1 MPSTLELLADSLFER
16 LDLGKLRLDVGAL
29 LDQVLLVRLEH
40 REEALELRPLVA
52 PRLVHVDQLADLGQ
66 REPEALAAQRELEAR
81 AVARRIDAPLAIA
94 ARREQALRLVEAD
107 RARRNVEF
115 ARQVADRK
123 LGAFRFHLHSSSF

>member
-66 REPEALAAQRELEAR
+66 RQTEPLAAQGELEAR
-81 AVARRIDAPLAIA
+81 AVPRRVDAPLAVA
-94 ARREQALRLVEAD
+94 ARRDQPLVFVEAD
-107 RARRNVEF
+107 GARRDLEL
-115 ARQVADRK
+115 ARELADRVFGS
-123 LGAFRFHLHSSSF
+123 LLLHSG